1 MKPKTP
7 LVRRLLIALFLMLQ
21 VGIVSAVTL
30 SEAIDQVRRQ
40 TSGRILKAE
49 TVREDGR
56 SIHVIRVLTPEGR
69 VRVFRI
75 PA

>member
-1 MKPKTP
+1 MKPKSS
-7 LVRRLLIALFLMLQ
+7 LVRRILMGAFLLLQ

-49 TVREDGR
+49 TVRENGR
-56 SIHVIRVLTPEGR
+56 AIHVIRVLTPEGR